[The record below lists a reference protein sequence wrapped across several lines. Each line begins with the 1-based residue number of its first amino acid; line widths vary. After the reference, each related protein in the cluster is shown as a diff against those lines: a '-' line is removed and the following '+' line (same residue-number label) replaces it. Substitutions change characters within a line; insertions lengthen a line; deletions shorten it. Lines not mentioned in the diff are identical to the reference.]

1 MKRVFT
7 DEIKEE
13 MLTSFELLSNRDE
26 IFSDEMDEAK
36 IAVYEIIS
44 GEPYVGEDE
53 MNEEYKKIL
62 EHYIYLNDNVSY
74 NRAMLDEVFN
84 TVRQDDVN
92 YGEVQAKCCSAH

>member
-62 EHYIYLNDNVSY
+62 EQCII
-74 NRAMLDEVFN
+74 
-84 TVRQDDVN
+84 Q
-92 YGEVQAKCCSAH
+92 